1 VFGPLIDALAAIME
15 PLYGFTS
22 LHAFKRKFKPRTQPL
37 YLAVPDPASLAIV
50 GLAISHAYVPSV
62 SPTQTLTLLASVSAG
77 LAKLAAKGVGDLR
90 SAHATRRTDAP
101 AAETPSPRG
110 NASRAE
116 RGGATASST
125 TRGQE

>member
-1 VFGPLIDALAAIME
+1 MFGPLIDALAAIME

-37 YLAVPDPASLAIV
+37 YLAVPDPASLATV

-77 LAKLAAKGVGDLR
+77 LAKLAAK
-90 SAHATRRTDAP
+90 AWATCVRRTPRAAP
-101 AAETPSPRG
+101 TPPPRRLPAPGETL
-110 NASRAE
+110 
-116 RGGATASST
+116 
-125 TRGQE
+125 TR